1 MEKLLSVRW
10 SRICPRLSSLSVA
23 AVVAFASTR
32 SFRWGVRACV
42 TDLQADDGLPL
53 SDFLLQGTLELV
65 ESVLGLE
72 VLRLT
77 VEEVGRAREG

>member
-1 MEKLLSVRW
+1 M
-10 SRICPRLSSLSVA
+10 
-23 AVVAFASTR
+23 
-32 SFRWGVRACV
+32 